1 MYLRIALLRALF
13 WIVTTIALSSLPRQA
28 VAQDSLTYSIDSS
41 LTLMPSTVIDA
52 AITGKWRLSTF
63 VGYQRLYEK
72 GFLNE
77 LYVKHGL
84 HASLATDYFF
94 NEHLGIGALVGYQSL
109 RVDGSYNQDPS
120 IPINSFARVLPLTA
134 LHTFMLT
141 VGPALSVSLS
151 KRVSLNAN
159 FRGGLFYHSVPV
171 LSAYSL
177 SYTEGDLLNGK
188 LVATTIM
195 PTSQRAQL
203 GANGF
208 ISLNYQFTSQFSL
221 GLAASASYSS
231 VRYARLNIAGDFSQR
246 TLELPTYGAQLTASF
261 RLSPSSA
268 SSPSSAVAAKQQ
280 KAIEPGQ
287 PVPVCYPPLL
297 DPSQSNLFKIG
308 GIERPVFKWRSSAPI
323 YTEGEQ
329 YTIQIYTLPGNKK
342 IYEKVLKEQQFVW
355 PSQLPLPDSAAFFFY
370 TVYTSRVSEYGHL
383 CRSEPA
389 AGTFSF
395 YKGQPTNQS
404 LLTQPSFRTYA
415 IKLYEL
421 PPITVAPPD
430 LQRVNLLMR
439 MLQKAGLLTSPRT
452 PSTASA
458 DSAQLVSQLPPKLI
472 FEGPVEQSQFVWPA
486 GVPLP
491 ARTTAYE
498 YTINA
503 LDNQEVVQRSYLMVE
518 PGGCYTIINEET
530 KNAFLRYRGTPA
542 AVVPP
547 DALPVKKEER

>member
-1 MYLRIALLRALF
+1 M
-13 WIVTTIALSSLPRQA
+13 
-28 VAQDSLTYSIDSS
+28 
-41 LTLMPSTVIDA
+41 
-52 AITGKWRLSTF
+52 
-63 VGYQRLYEK
+63 
-72 GFLNE
+72 
-77 LYVKHGL
+77 
-84 HASLATDYFF
+84 
-94 NEHLGIGALVGYQSL
+94 
-109 RVDGSYNQDPS
+109 
-120 IPINSFARVLPLTA
+120 
-134 LHTFMLT
+134 
-141 VGPALSVSLS
+141 
-151 KRVSLNAN
+151 
-159 FRGGLFYHSVPV
+159 

-280 KAIEPGQ
+280 KEIEPGQ

-439 MLQKAGLLTSPRT
+439 MLQKAGLLTSPRA

-491 ARTTAYE
+491 ARTTVYE